1 MSEYQGAECTP
12 WLSTL
17 QYYQGSQSK
26 PYSHR
31 DRRRAVKELMTL
43 RAKVKEQQRLL
54 GVGAAFKEAASAKVR
69 EIQARAKAAVDAQC
83 QAQDEL
89 EAAWDANINYR
100 GCVKTITRL
109 EQELPSF

>member
-1 MSEYQGAECTP
+1 MVMINVFTR
-12 WLSTL
+12 T
-17 QYYQGSQSK
+17 
-26 PYSHR
+26 SHR

-69 EIQARAKAAVDAQC
+69 EIQAKAKAAVDAQC

-89 EAAWDANINYR
+89 EAAWDANIKYKGVRENNYTAR
-100 GCVKTITRL
+100 R
-109 EQELPSF
+109 